1 MGRFP
6 EIDVKK
12 LKTHSIRSRRSK
24 VRSAASGKPPA
35 PGASFNAFWKGLP
48 DVLAVRELREL
59 VGRTAAAVRRKKPV
73 LLLSGAHV
81 IKVGLSP
88 VVIRLME
95 KGVVSG
101 VAFNG
106 AGAVHDAELAYFG
119 ATSEEVGSTI
129 RNGRFGMARET
140 AGILNGAASQGAAG
154 GLGFGEALG
163 RRILMDAP
171 PFVRSSILAQA
182 ARLGVPVTV
191 HVAMGTD
198 IVHPHPSADGAAIG
212 ETSLR
217 DFRILAE
224 QVSRLGNG
232 GVVLLFGSAV
242 VLPEVFLKALS
253 TARNIR
259 GRVTGFFTASFD
271 MHRPYR
277 PTVNVVERPTADGG
291 KGYTFTGHHEIMMPL
306 FASAVLEALFSKSR
320 GRGR

>member
-1 MGRFP
+1 MSRFP

-12 LKTHSIRSRRSK
+12 LKTYSIRRRRSK
-24 VRSAASGKPPA
+24 VRSASSARPPE
-35 PGASFNAFWKGLP
+35 PGASFEAFWKGLP

-59 VGRTAAAVRRKKPV
+59 AGFTADAVRRKKPV

-95 KGVVSG
+95 KGVLSG

-119 ATSEEVGSTI
+119 ATSEEVEKTI

-140 AGILNGAASQGAAG
+140 ARILNEAAVRGAAE

-163 RRILMDAP
+163 KRILEDAP
-171 PFVRSSILAQA
+171 PDTRSSILAQA

-191 HVAMGTD
+191 HVAIGTD

-242 VLPEVFLKALS
+242 VLPEVFLKALA
-253 TARNIR
+253 TARNIK
-259 GRVTGFFTASFD
+259 GSVAGFFTASFD
-271 MHRPYR
+271 MNRHYR
-277 PTVNVVERPTADGG
+277 PRVNVVERPTADGG
-291 KGYTFTGHHEIMMPL
+291 RGYTFTGHHEIMMPL
-306 FASAVLEALFSKSR
+306 FASVVLEALHAGSR

>member
-12 LKTHSIRSRRSK
+12 LKTYSIRRRRSK
-24 VRSAASGKPPA
+24 VRSASSGRPPE
-35 PGASFNAFWKGLP
+35 PGASFEAFWKGLP
-48 DVLAVRELREL
+48 DVLAVRDLREL
-59 VGRTAAAVRRKKPV
+59 VGRTADAVRRKKPV

-95 KGVVSG
+95 KGVLSG

-119 ATSEEVGSTI
+119 ATSEEVGETI

-140 AGILNGAASQGAAG
+140 AGILNGAAARGAAE

-163 RRILMDAP
+163 KRILEDAP
-171 PFVRSSILAQA
+171 PDVRSSILAQA
-182 ARLGVPVTV
+182 TRLGVPATV
-191 HVAMGTD
+191 HVAIGTD

-242 VLPEVFLKALS
+242 VLPEVFLKALAA
-253 TARNIR
+253 ARNIK

-271 MHRPYR
+271 MNRHYR
-277 PTVNVVERPTADGG
+277 PRVNVVERPTADGG
-291 KGYTFTGHHEIMMPL
+291 RGYTFTGHHEIMMPL
-306 FASAVLEALFSKSR
+306 FASAVLEALSR